1 MAKTIDITDKLC
13 FDENPKMIIA
23 GEEIEVNADAEA
35 MIRLMSVF
43 RNGINDMAAIGEAL
57 SLIFGEKDLKKIG
70 SIKKNGKKLSARSLM
85 NIIEEAT
92 NLIMGESEPG
102 EQ

>member
-1 MAKTIDITDKLC
+1 MAKTIDITDKLS

-43 RNGINDMAAIGEAL
+43 KNGMSDMAAIGEAL
-57 SLIFGEKDLKKIG
+57 NLIFSKKDL
-70 SIKKNGKKLSARSLM
+70 A
-85 NIIEEAT
+85 
-92 NLIMGESEPG
+92 LIRLAFDF
-102 EQ
+102 